1 MDESDDHFAM
11 GHLSLPVSLQNSPR
25 ASVKPI
31 PRSYVSLPG
40 SPAGSRPASPNHE
53 RRRRGEVRLNRK
65 MAPPPLAMKAPEPD
79 GLIHYTRPAKLTIRS
94 SKKSYDVDIAEC
106 FRDRVIAAE
115 LRTADPISAHR
126 ALHNAASLAGKIV
139 IVERVQILSMG
150 LAVQVLRI
158 RGWGSNSAAVAS
170 DMKYGAHAHT
180 CSHMRIDAKKL
191 WLCSG
196 ARASRAVGR
205 RSTWRL
211 RVGWRWWLSTRTPR
225 RA

>member
-1 MDESDDHFAM
+1 MDLDESDDKFTT
-11 GHLSLPVSLQNSPR
+11 GHMSLPTSLQNSPR
-25 ASVKPI
+25 AAFKHV
-31 PRSYVSLPG
+31 PRSYASLPG
-40 SPAGSRPASPNHE
+40 SPSGSRPASPNHE
-53 RRRRGEVRLNRK
+53 RRKRGEVRLQRK
-65 MAPPPLAMKAPEPD
+65 KAPPPLAMLKAPEPD

-126 ALHNAASLAGKIV
+126 ALHNAAALAGKIV

-180 CSHMRIDAKKL
+180 CSHMRIDAK
-191 WLCSG
+191 
-196 ARASRAVGR
+196 
-205 RSTWRL
+205 
-211 RVGWRWWLSTRTPR
+211 
-225 RA
+225 

>member
-94 SKKSYDVDIAEC
+94 SKKTYDVDIAEC

-115 LRTADPISAHR
+115 LRTADPMTAHR
-126 ALHNAASLAGKIV
+126 ALNNAAAVAGKIV

-150 LAVQVLRI
+150 LSVQVRYTAISHAAGAQTHGHGHLRGRLCI
-158 RGWGSNSAAVAS
+158 RACCAGKARGGCG
-170 DMKYGAHAHT
+170 GAGHD
-180 CSHMRIDAKKL
+180 RD
-191 WLCSG
+191 
-196 ARASRAVGR
+196 
-205 RSTWRL
+205 
-211 RVGWRWWLSTRTPR
+211 
-225 RA
+225 